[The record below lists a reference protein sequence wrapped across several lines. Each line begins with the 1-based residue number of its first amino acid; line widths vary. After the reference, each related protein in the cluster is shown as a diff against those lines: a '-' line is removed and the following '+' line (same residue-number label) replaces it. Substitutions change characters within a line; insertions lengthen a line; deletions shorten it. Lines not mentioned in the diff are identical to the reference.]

1 MLKSAGLA
9 YRGMDKCHLHD
20 LRRLRNELD
29 RHIHGLSDKERS
41 EKLGHSE
48 RVNKDHYN
56 VEFDQTI
63 VNLTTEIKSLK
74 AKITMLEVE
83 LELERE
89 PLMSP
94 VWTKKKGLRRSPFV
108 FWRRVRDSNSRPIGS
123 KPTTLSS

>member
-89 PLMSP
+89 P
-94 VWTKKKGLRRSPFV
+94 KKRASEEALLYSGAV
-108 FWRRVRDSNSRPIGS
+108 
-123 KPTTLSS
+123 